1 MSQEKNVH
9 IMAML
14 DDYMLDVK
22 IGSAGSM
29 PRSLS
34 RTARLRFNLR
44 RNKGTLE
51 RQSRAIIVGVFSL
64 FQKQMIILSIVCW
77 SFFFSFFYQIGTLFM
92 SFPPFR
98 KLIM

>member
-1 MSQEKNVH
+1 MSQENAH

-14 DDYMLDVK
+14 DDYKLDVK
-22 IGSAGSM
+22 IGSAGRM

-34 RTARLRFNLR
+34 RTAGLRFNLR

-51 RQSRAIIVGVFSL
+51 WHSHTIIVGVFSH

-77 SFFFSFFYQIGTLFM
+77 SFFSFLFFTILPLFSCLFHH
-92 SFPPFR
+92 SES
-98 KLIM
+98 

>member
-1 MSQEKNVH
+1 MSQENVH

-22 IGSAGSM
+22 ISSAGSM

-34 RTARLRFNLR
+34 RTAGLPFKLH

-51 RQSRAIIVGVFSL
+51 RQSRALIVGVFSH

-77 SFFFSFFYQIGTLFM
+77 SFTRLALFSC
-92 SFPPFR
+92 PFHHSES
-98 KLIM
+98 